1 MNINNIKTLL
11 SNGEIPADKINPI
24 INALSIG
31 DLDKLSELET
41 STLYE
46 ILNNI
51 LVLIQDP
58 TSGAHIENLEKANAL
73 LAGLS

>member
-1 MNINNIKTLL
+1 MDINNIKTLL

-58 TSGAHIENLEKANAL
+58 TSGAHIENFEKANAL